1 MICASKRYIDW
12 KLTKQLQIG
21 VSVGRLHHF
30 HEPQISEL
38 ENNKFSHKNE
48 LKKWIIKYQ
57 NCDQLSN
64 WWRNHPRSSQVS
76 QGIMTVPCTVWSAG
90 TPGPQRMGRTC
101 WRVCIE
107 VTVKQDKR
115 RKHNTVWENA
125 NIFQFLPQ
133 REQTMFSLF
142 DSLEPNWST
151 LGSQKYHDHKRPEET
166 FCWPALTGRSACK
179 GMRECVCVDTVRG
192 PKQVPFFPR
201 CLLMS
206 IMQSQLLLSS
216 CLTV

>member
-1 MICASKRYIDW
+1 MICASKRYRDW
-12 KLTKQLQIG
+12 KLTKQSQIG

-30 HEPQISEL
+30 HKPQISEL

-48 LKKWIIKYQ
+48 FKKTDHQISELWSVILIS
-57 NCDQLSN
+57 LIN

-76 QGIMTVPCTVWSAG
+76 QGIMTVPCTVC
-90 TPGPQRMGRTC
+90 TPGPQRTGRTC
-101 WRVCIE
+101 CRVCIE
-107 VTVKQDKR
+107 VTVKRDKR

-179 GMRECVCVDTVRG
+179 GMRVCVFVDTVRG
-192 PKQVPFFPR
+192 PKQVPFFPH
-201 CLLMS
+201 CLLTS
-206 IMQSQLLLSS
+206 IIQ
-216 CLTV
+216 